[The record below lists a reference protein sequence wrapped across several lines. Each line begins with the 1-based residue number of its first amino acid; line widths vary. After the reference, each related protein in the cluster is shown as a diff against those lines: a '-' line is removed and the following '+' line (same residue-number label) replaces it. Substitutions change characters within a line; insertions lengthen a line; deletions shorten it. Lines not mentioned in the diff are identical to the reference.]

1 MDQEQDDFADF
12 RKSLAGLGGAER
24 KAQLKAME
32 DAILENWRTQVVPD
46 LYVDE
51 VEQGPAPAPKQPTG
65 RGPVAPTNG
74 WTPEPVYT
82 NSALYNEKAG
92 EDIWEFI
99 DDDSNG
105 YGAFEEANGRADDPT
120 TNEAYWGQP
129 GVRQKFEKFR
139 EERLKKHNLQRMPK
153 GAMDGYGS
161 PKSGASAAP
170 FKSVIDDEEEA
181 VDPAALMMTAGPA
194 GAPAAQ
200 AMQAQRGTPR
210 GTYKPPFGRGG
221 DAEGERPDWTQDYP
235 FSLYGPDD
243 DIVAWFDEKF
253 GNAPPE
259 TIQQAISDLSA
270 EIQQAKD
277 DGDYGGD
284 TDMMK
289 SDVLRR
295 LQEKAAA
302 SAPKRKP
309 MSMMGPAR

>member
-1 MDQEQDDFADF
+1 MDGMQDDDFADF
-12 RKSLAGLGGAER
+12 RKSLQGLGGAER

-46 LYVDE
+46 LYVDDE
-51 VEQGPAPAPKQPTG
+51 PVADVVAPEAKPAPAPAPMPQQQPVKT
-65 RGPVAPTNG
+65 AP
-74 WTPEPVYT
+74 P
-82 NSALYNEKAG
+82 
-92 EDIWEFI
+92 
-99 DDDSNG
+99 
-105 YGAFEEANGRADDPT
+105 
-120 TNEAYWGQP
+120 QP
-129 GVRQKFEKFR
+129 FR
-139 EERLKKHNLQRMPK
+139 
-153 GAMDGYGS
+153 
-161 PKSGASAAP
+161 
-170 FKSVIDDEEEA
+170 SVIDDEDAEP